1 MKAKKSLVLV
11 LCVALLLSLFAG
23 CQSDPVTSDTQP
35 DTVPGT
41 GPNDTDPTAGPTEP
55 TEPKLEGYDL
65 DTFTQNMF
73 SGDTVYYDSVC
84 FAEGAD
90 GSVSDGVLLYAPTK
104 ILSVCST
111 DMKTVYEE
119 GTDFVV
125 EGNRIIRTENSRI
138 PVFKYADYCKPYTN
152 DPATAWVQIVGT
164 DLELILSPKM
174 MSCQV
179 FVSYTHAGTW
189 EGAVATSQM
198 SYLPKTSRKLDSQDP
213 LNIVFFGDSIICGW
227 DASGQD
233 ETVVQWQDDTLIHAV
248 SNRAPYMPSW
258 AEMVTAKLRQTYG
271 YDEITKINRGSG
283 GTASSWGRYAAS
295 KWVNPEDPDLVVIA
309 FGMNQPQ
316 STQSQFKYDIKSMI
330 ATVLEAHPDAEFL
343 LVSCMMPNTAAV
355 NFAQHLLA
363 EQEAALY
370 EIQQEMAEQGVGVG
384 VVPVHSVFASMAA
397 AGKKYI
403 DYTSNNINHPNDFAS
418 RVYAQLILAALEG

>member
-23 CQSDPVTSDTQP
+23 CQSDPVTSHTQP
-35 DTVPGT
+35 DIVPGT

-65 DTFTQNMF
+65 DTFTKNMF

-152 DPATAWVQIVGT
+152 DPATAWVQIAGT

-258 AEMVTAKLRQTYG
+258 AEMVTAKLRETYD
-271 YDEITKINRGSG
+271 YNAIVKINRAASGSG
-283 GTASSWGRYAAS
+283 TYWGRMNAAS
-295 KWVNPEDPDLVVIA
+295 LINPHKPDLVVIA
-309 FGMNQPQ
+309 FGMNQPH
-316 STQSQFKYDIKSMI
+316 STKEEFKADIIRIIRSI
-330 ATVLEAHPDAEFL
+330 TDYNPRAEFL
-343 LVSCMMPNTAAV
+343 LVSTMMPNTETV
-355 NFAQHLLA
+355 FFKKHKLAQ
-363 EQEAALY
+363 QEEALY
-370 EIQQEMAEQGVGVG
+370 AVQAELTDVHIG
-384 VVPVHSVFASMAA
+384 VVPVHSVFASMMEN
-397 AGKKYI
+397 GKKFV
-403 DYTSNNINHPNDFAS
+403 DYASNNVNHPNDFGA
-418 RVYAQLILAALEG
+418 RVYAQLILAALEGG